1 MDDASILEKE
11 KIPALNAR
19 IEQALQ
25 LKWERDIAHK
35 FKFNSHNDTI
45 YMIDGFLGDGDYT
58 AIMWSS
64 CDTIG
69 FNSLSDSDIYNMS
82 HKLKRDSRDYGFL
95 KEVDL
100 LNKWDTKK
108 LKEIGVSKRN
118 RLPSLYAIVARI
130 IIRKGKYSM
139 DIVDYYSDGF

>member
-11 KIPALNAR
+11 KIPALNAS

-45 YMIDGFLGDGDYT
+45 YMIDGFLGDGNYT

-69 FNSLSDSDIYNMS
+69 FNSLSDSVYDMS
-82 HKLKRDSRDYGFL
+82 HRFKRDSRDSRFL
-95 KEVDL
+95 KQVDL

-108 LKEIGVSKRN
+108 LKEIGAYPGNS
-118 RLPSLYAIVARI
+118 LPSLYAIVARI
-130 IIRKGKYSM
+130 IIRKGKYTI
-139 DIVDYYSDGF
+139 DIVDYYPD